1 MNGDSGPADEMAQH
15 RLCCPVSTCSFSINP
30 TASWHK
36 AARTEPIGSASLAGR
51 CGPGPTF
58 GGWRC
63 ARVLVKALQEAGM
76 LLLYLLLPAGWLAV
90 DVGSHFGQG

>member
-15 RLCCPVSTCSFSINP
+15 LLCCPVSTCSFSINP

-51 CGPGPTF
+51 CGQDQP
-58 GGWRC
+58 
-63 ARVLVKALQEAGM
+63 LVDGVVREF
-76 LLLYLLLPAGWLAV
+76 
-90 DVGSHFGQG
+90 S